1 MSLYGIVRLNNAKRI
16 EMKNISIIFILIASS
31 MLIGCAADEPTTNIK
46 AEHKAEAVNVAKK
59 APAPEPAL
67 IADAEEVAEPELI
80 EIYVEEPEEAAPKKK
95 KSSKKA
101 TSSSKSSS
109 TSTAAAPK
117 VVNTPPTPK
126 VTTKAAPVVAPAPK
140 PAPAKVA
147 GKPNMK
153 FDKEI
158 HDFGRIKPGDIINY
172 KFQFKN
178 TGNAEL
184 VIENATATCGCTT
197 PSFPFIPIG
206 PGESG
211 YIGVTFDSKGK
222 IGKQKPAI
230 TLTTN
235 MGKKKIYLEG
245 YVFGELAKKQPG
257 Q

>member
-1 MSLYGIVRLNNAKRI
+1 
-16 EMKNISIIFILIASS
+16 
-31 MLIGCAADEPTTNIK
+31 MLIGCAADEPTADTKAVK
-46 AEHKAEAVNVAKK
+46 AEHKAEVVNVAKK
-59 APAPEPAL
+59 APAPESAL
-67 IADAEEVAEPELI
+67 IADAEEVNEPELI
-80 EIYVEEPEEAAPKKK
+80 EIYVEEPEEEAAPKKK
-95 KSSKKA
+95 KSS
-101 TSSSKSSS
+101 SKSSTS
-109 TSTAAAPK
+109 STKTSTPKTATKPK
-117 VVNTPPTPK
+117 VVNTPPPAPK
-126 VTTKAAPVVAPAPK
+126 VTPKAAPK
-140 PAPAKVA
+140 PAPTPPKVA
-147 GKPNMK
+147 DKKPGMK
-153 FDKEI
+153 FEKEVY
-158 HDFGRIKPGDIINY
+158 DFGRIKPGEVIDY

-197 PSFPFIPIG
+197 PSFPFIPIA

-245 YVFGELAKKQPG
+245 YVFGELAKKPG